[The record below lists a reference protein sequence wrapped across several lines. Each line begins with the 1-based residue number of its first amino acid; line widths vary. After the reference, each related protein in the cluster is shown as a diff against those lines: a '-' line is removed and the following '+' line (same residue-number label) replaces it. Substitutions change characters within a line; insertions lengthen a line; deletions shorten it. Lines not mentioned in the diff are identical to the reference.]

1 MNMFDEAR
9 SYECMLKMR
18 KITQGQ
24 LAALLGITQSA
35 VANKLRLLRL
45 DGRVQEK
52 IVDSGLTER
61 HARELLRLESADE
74 QLRIIERVRNERLSV
89 ARCASLVDMA
99 SSREAPSKIGNAE
112 RLKATDLFLDSVK
125 KSVKALSSLG
135 IDARVTESLL
145 DKKIYVTIC
154 ITESK

>member
-1 MNMFDEAR
+1 MFDEAR

-135 IDARVTESLL
+135 VDARVTESLL

-154 ITESK
+154 IAESE

>member
-135 IDARVTESLL
+135 IDARVTESIL

-154 ITESK
+154 IAESK

>member
-1 MNMFDEAR
+1 MFDEAR

>member
-1 MNMFDEAR
+1 MFDEAR

-45 DGRVQEK
+45 DVRVQEK

-74 QLRIIERVRNERLSV
+74 QLRIIERVKNERLSV

-135 IDARVTESLL
+135 VDARVTESLL

-154 ITESK
+154 ITESE

>member
-1 MNMFDEAR
+1 MFDEAR

-35 VANKLRLLRL
+35 VAIKLRLLRL

>member
-89 ARCASLVDMA
+89 ARCAALGDMA

-135 IDARVTESLL
+135 VDARVTESLL

>member
-1 MNMFDEAR
+1 MFDEAR

-135 IDARVTESLL
+135 IDARVTESIL

-154 ITESK
+154 IAESK